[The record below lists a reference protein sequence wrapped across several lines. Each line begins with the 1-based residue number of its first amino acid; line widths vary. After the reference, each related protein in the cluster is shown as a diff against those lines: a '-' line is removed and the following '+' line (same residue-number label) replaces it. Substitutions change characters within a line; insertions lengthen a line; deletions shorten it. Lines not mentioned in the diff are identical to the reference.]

1 MKSSGSKDASYAKGG
16 PCLHKSNSI
25 FLKTPD
31 RFRDAQFRSK
41 TEVPAPAVK
50 EKSLPAVKPRGG

>member
-1 MKSSGSKDASYAKGG
+1 MKSSGAKTASYAKGG
-16 PCLHKSNSI
+16 PVTTTDSK

-41 TEVPAPAVK
+41 IEVPAPAAPK
-50 EKSLPAVKPRGG
+50 TKSLPAVKPRG